1 MRLGSRTIAL
11 CVLACVCASPA
22 RAQDTP
28 LTLQQVLIRA
38 RERAPQIVSA
48 RLAVDEARGRLVGAR
63 LRVPSNPEIAA
74 ALGNRSG
81 ADMRSTDVDLGIGQA
96 FEPASRRAARIDGA
110 NAEIAVSTADVDAL
124 TQTIVHDAAAAY
136 YRALHAAERA
146 SLLDDAIG
154 LASTVYASADRRF
167 RAGDIA
173 VLDVNIARASLA
185 RLRAEHEEADAA
197 RTRAL
202 GDLRQLLG
210 IEGDIAVTGSLETR
224 GDVADINDAL
234 HAAAARPELR
244 ALEAAV
250 AAAEATV
257 RLGASFVKPDYG
269 VTFRYSREA
278 GDRILFG
285 GMTVTLPVFARGQE
299 QRAAGSARAARLR
312 ADLDAARTRVRIEV
326 RTALEILRRR
336 QAALRVLEAEVLPG
350 LEENVQ
356 LTARSFDAG
365 QIGLPE
371 LLLIRREIL
380 DTRAQYLD
388 ALLEAA
394 LARIDFESSAGLL
407 R

>member
-28 LTLQQVLIRA
+28 LTLQDVLIRA

-48 RLAVDEARGRLVGAR
+48 RLAVDEARSRLAGAR
-63 LRVPSNPEIAA
+63 LRTPSDPEIAA
-74 ALGNRSG
+74 GLGNRTG
-81 ADMRSTDVDLGIGQA
+81 ADMRWTDVDLGIGQA
-96 FEPASRRAARIDGA
+96 FEPSSRRAARIDGA
-110 NAEIAVSTADVDAL
+110 NAEIAASTADVDAL
-124 TQTIVHDAAAAY
+124 TQTILHDAAATY
-136 YRALHAAERA
+136 YRALHAVARA

-154 LASTVYASADRRF
+154 LASAVYTSADRRF

-185 RLRAEHEEADAA
+185 RLRAEREEADAV
-197 RTRAL
+197 RTRSL
-202 GDLRQLLG
+202 GDLRQILG
-210 IEGDIAVTGSLETR
+210 LEGDVAVAGSLETS
-224 GDVADINDAL
+224 GDVTDLNDAL
-234 HAAAARPELR
+234 QAAAARPELR
-244 ALEAAV
+244 ALEAAM
-250 AAAEATV
+250 AGAEATV
-257 RLGASFVKPDYG
+257 RLGASFLKPDYG
-269 VTFRYSREA
+269 VTFRYSREE

-285 GMTVTLPVFARGQE
+285 GMTITLPVFARGQE

-312 ADLDAARTRVRIEV
+312 ADLAAARTRVRIEV
-326 RTALEILRRR
+326 RTAFEILQRR
-336 QAALRVLEAEVLPG
+336 QTALHLLEADVLPG

-356 LTARSFDAG
+356 LTTRSFDAG

-371 LLLIRREIL
+371 LLVIRREIL

-394 LARIDFESSAGLL
+394 LAYIDFESSAGLL

>member
-11 CVLACVCASPA
+11 CALVCVCASQA

-28 LTLQQVLIRA
+28 LTLQDVLNRA

-48 RLAVDEARGRLVGAR
+48 RLAVDEARGRLAGAR
-63 LRVPSNPEIAA
+63 LRAPSNPEIAGG
-74 ALGNRSG
+74 LGNRTG
-81 ADMRSTDVDLGIGQA
+81 AGTRSTDFDLGIVQA
-96 FEPASRRAARIDGA
+96 LEPSSRRAARIDGA
-110 NAEIAVSTADVDAL
+110 NAEIAASVADVDAL
-124 TQTIVHDAAAAY
+124 TRTILHDAAAAY
-136 YRALHAAERA
+136 YRALHAAARA
-146 SLLDDAIG
+146 SLLDDAIDV
-154 LASTVYASADRRF
+154 ASAVYASADRRF

-185 RLRAEHEEADAA
+185 RLRAEREDAGA
-197 RTRAL
+197 SRTRAL
-202 GDLRQLLG
+202 GDLRQILG
-210 IEGDIAVTGSLETR
+210 LERDIAVAGSLETS
-224 GDVADINDAL
+224 GDDANVDDAL
-234 HAAAARPELR
+234 QAAAARPELR
-244 ALEAAV
+244 ALEAAI

-269 VTFRYSREA
+269 VTFKYSREE

-285 GMTVTLPVFARGQE
+285 GMTITLPVFARGQE

-312 ADLDAARTRVRIEV
+312 ADLDAARTCVRIDV
-326 RTALEILRRR
+326 RTTFEVLQRR
-336 QAALRVLEAEVLPG
+336 QAALRVLETDVLPG

-356 LTARSFDAG
+356 LTTRSFDAG

-388 ALLEAA
+388 ARLEAA